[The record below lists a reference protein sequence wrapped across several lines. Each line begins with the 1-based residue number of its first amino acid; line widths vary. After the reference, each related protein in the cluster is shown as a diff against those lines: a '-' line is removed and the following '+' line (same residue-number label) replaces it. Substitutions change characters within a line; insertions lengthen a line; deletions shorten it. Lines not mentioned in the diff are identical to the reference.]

1 MMQSG
6 EVLLLVS
13 TSILDNSFATFA
25 TDVVNFVIDV
35 EA

>member
-1 MMQSG
+1 MQSG
-6 EVLLLVS
+6 EVLLLV
-13 TSILDNSFATFA
+13 SILDNSFATFA